1 MLQQVV
7 LILPSH
13 ILPFQTVRLHDFG
26 KILTICSQF
35 CLPSKI
41 IRSPQCHEHVDHFQW
56 HWAGLDH
63 QMLHPTFVF
72 WQEFR
77 KKFDS

>member
-1 MLQQVV
+1 MLRQVV

-13 ILPFQTVRLHDFG
+13 ILPFQTVGLHDFG

-41 IRSPQCHEHVDHFQW
+41 IWSLQCHEHIDHFQW

-72 WQEFR
+72 LAGVQKEI
-77 KKFDS
+77 

>member
-13 ILPFQTVRLHDFG
+13 ILPFQTVGLHDFG

-35 CLPSKI
+35 CLPGKI
-41 IRSPQCHEHVDHFQW
+41 IRSPQCDEDEHAT
-56 HWAGLDH
+56 AGLNRQTLNISLGDE
-63 QMLHPTFVF
+63 VC
-72 WQEFR
+72 
-77 KKFDS
+77 DA